1 MAVTPQDLDKTNA
14 PVPATSPYGTGKNST
29 APELRDGTPI
39 DSTTYNQNNNGLLV
53 ALLRAAGITPSGIV
67 DNADISQVAQAIQ
80 SAIAKGN
87 FVEDLTQVGTPNTIV
102 LSSFRDAGNTYNLT
116 HPIAVLQDKQQFR
129 FVAAQTN
136 TSSAVTLQGSQL
148 LVAKNII
155 GVQAGDI
162 SAGTLYIAT
171 YNASTDDFTIRP
183 EIFVPVQDNILDNGD
198 FIIAQRGTT
207 FNASTTFTNTDG
219 NYTLDRWKVIDSR
232 AGSDVVD
239 VTQTTLASELPA
251 GARAAWK
258 AVHQRQNEQAGLVQY
273 IDSDK
278 TRTLL
283 NQDVSLSFEIYN
295 SDSVTRNFRAAIL
308 TWQGTADDMPNDP
321 VSTWQTAA
329 NLGFATNFTTENTT
343 TALTANAT
351 SWNRFTINGVNLA
364 TVDAN
369 DNPRTINNLA
379 VVICTDEGMAN
390 GYEWRVTKA
399 KLDKSSISTA
409 WKEKDF
415 QIEYDNCTLWCYS
428 SYTLGVMAGTPAQAE
443 NDIYGDHT
451 DRLTIM
457 HPQPLKREP
466 TTPTRVFAPNTGAEG
481 VGSDAAGNNTGT
493 VTLNRDSS
501 KLFQVNPCT
510 STAGGRWVHYFS
522 TCDL

>member
-1 MAVTPQDLDKTNA
+1 MAVTPQDLNNTNA
-14 PVPATSPYGTGKNST
+14 PVPATSPYGTGKNSS
-29 APELRDGTPI
+29 APTVRDGTNI
-39 DSTTYNQNNNGLLV
+39 DASTFNQNNNGLLV

-87 FVEDLTQVGTPNTIV
+87 FVNDLTQAGTPNTIV

-116 HPIAVLQDKQQFR
+116 HPVAVLQDKQQFR

-136 TSSAVTLQGSQL
+136 TSNAVTLQGSQL

-171 YNASTDDFTIRP
+171 YNAATDDFTIRP

-239 VTQTTLASELPA
+239 ITQTTLASELPA
-251 GARAAWK
+251 GARAAMK
-258 AVHQRQNEQAGLVQY
+258 LVHQRQNEQAGIVQY
-273 IDSDK
+273 IEYNK
-278 TRTLL
+278 TRDLL

-295 SDSVTRNFRAAIL
+295 SDSVTRDFRAAIL
-308 TWQGTADDMPNDP
+308 TWQGTVDDMPNDP

-351 SWNRFTINGVNLA
+351 SWNRFTINGVNID
-364 TVDAN
+364 TAN
-369 DNPRTINNLA
+369 TNNLA
-379 VVICTDEGMAN
+379 VVIWTDETMAN

-399 KLDKSSISTA
+399 KLDKSSIATA
-409 WKEKDF
+409 WKEKSITTEQRACKYFYEFFGYGRQFGLWHSFVSNGDTRGRL
-415 QIEYDNCTLWCYS
+415 EYQT
-428 SYTLGVMAGTPAQAE
+428 
-443 NDIYGDHT
+443 
-451 DRLTIM
+451 
-457 HPQPLKREP
+457 KR
-466 TTPTRVFAPNTGAEG
+466 TTPTITLPTTLANCFATGETA
-481 VGSDAAGNNTGT
+481 TGT
-493 VTLNRDSS
+493 NLSVDITPADITPSFCTLNVS
-501 KLFQVNPCT
+501 NA
-510 STAGGRWVHYFS
+510 STVFSGLGAGVVWS
-522 TCDL
+522 TQSLVAMEVIADL

>member
-1 MAVTPQDLDKTNA
+1 MSTTPQDFSNFTPA
-14 PVPATSPYGTGKNST
+14 VTATSPYGTGKNNT
-29 APELRDGTPI
+29 TIAPAPKDGTEI
-39 DSTTYNQNNNGLLV
+39 DIKWFDQLFNGTV
-53 ALLRAAGITPSGIV
+53 VSLLRAAGIVPSGTV

-87 FVEDLTQVGTPNTIV
+87 FVEDLTQAGTPNTIV

-116 HPIAVLQDKQQFR
+116 AVLQDKQQFR

-136 TSSAVTLQGSQL
+136 TSNAVTLKGSQL
-148 LVAKNII
+148 LVAKNLT

-171 YNASTDDFTIRP
+171 YNAATDDFTIRP

-198 FIIAQRGTT
+198 MIIAQRGTT
-207 FNASTTFTNTDG
+207 FDAATTFPNTDG
-219 NYTLDRWKVIDSR
+219 NYTLDRFKVIDSR

-258 AVHQRQNEQAGLVQY
+258 AVHQRQNEQAGIVQY
-273 IDSDK
+273 IDYDK

-283 NQDVSLSFEIYN
+283 NQDTSLSFEIYN

-321 VSTWQTAA
+321 VSTWQTVA

-351 SWNRFTINGVNLA
+351 SWNRFTINGVNID
-364 TVDAN
+364 TAN
-369 DNPRTINNLA
+369 TNNLA
-379 VVICTDEGMAN
+379 IAIWTDETMAN
-390 GYEWRVTKA
+390 GYEWRVTKI
-399 KLDKSSISTA
+399 KLEQSSIATA
-409 WKEKDF
+409 WKAKSVTD
-415 QIEYDNCTLWCYS
+415 EYKQCIYNGCYIPRNRLKFNTNIS
-428 SYTLGVMAGTPAQAE
+428 NGVITALFPFAYPMREAPSFVTAISTDGSLGFVDLIANTSATPVKIAETAVDAGTVVQAVSNAFITSDFSIVGYRGINHLRFYAT
-443 NDIYGDHT
+443 ND
-451 DRLTIM
+451 L
-457 HPQPLKREP
+457 
-466 TTPTRVFAPNTGAEG
+466 
-481 VGSDAAGNNTGT
+481 
-493 VTLNRDSS
+493 
-501 KLFQVNPCT
+501 
-510 STAGGRWVHYFS
+510 
-522 TCDL
+522 

>member
-1 MAVTPQDLDKTNA
+1 MANTPQDFNNFTTA
-14 PVPATSPYGTGKNST
+14 VTATSPYGTGKNNTT
-29 APELRDGTPI
+29 AAPAPKNGTEI
-39 DSTTYNQNNNGLLV
+39 DVKWFDQLFNGTV
-53 ALLRAAGITPSGIV
+53 VPLLRAAGITPSGTV

-87 FVEDLTQVGTPNTIV
+87 FVEDLTQAGTPNTIV

-116 HPIAVLQDKQQFR
+116 HPVAVLQDKQQFR

-136 TSSAVTLQGSQL
+136 TSSAVTLEGSQL
-148 LVAKNII
+148 LNAKNVI
-155 GVQAGDI
+155 GVQAGYI

-171 YNASTDDFTIRP
+171 YNAATDDFIIRP

-198 FIIAQRGTT
+198 MIIAQRGTT
-207 FNASTTFTNTDG
+207 FDASTTFTNTDG

-232 AGSDVVD
+232 AGSDVVGI
-239 VTQTTLASELPA
+239 TQTTLASELPA
-251 GARAAWK
+251 GARAAMK
-258 AVHQRQNEQAGLVQY
+258 LVHQHNNEQAGIVQY
-273 IDSDK
+273 IDYDK
-278 TRTLL
+278 TRILL
-283 NQDVSLSFEIYN
+283 NQDTSLSFEIYN

-351 SWNRFTINGVNLA
+351 SWNRFTINGVNID
-364 TVDAN
+364 TGN
-369 DNPRTINNLA
+369 TNNLA
-379 VVICTDEGMAN
+379 VVIWTDETMSN

-409 WKEKDF
+409 WKEKTF
-415 QIEYDNCTLWCYS
+415 QVEYNNCTLWSYS
-428 SYTLGVMAGTPAQAE
+428 SYSLGVMAGTPAQSE

-466 TTPTRVFAPNTGAEG
+466 TTPTRVFAPSTGAEG

>member
-1 MAVTPQDLDKTNA
+1 MAITPQDFNNTNA
-14 PVPATSPYGTGKNST
+14 PVTATSPHGSGKNST
-29 APELRDGTPI
+29 APQTKDGTPI
-39 DSTTYNQNNNGLLV
+39 TADWFNQNLNGTIV

-67 DNADISQVAQAIQ
+67 DNADISQAAQAIQ

-87 FVEDLTQVGTPNTIV
+87 FVEDLTQAGTPNTIV

-116 HPIAVLQDKQQFR
+116 HPVAVLQDKQQFR

-136 TSSAVTLQGSQL
+136 TSSAVTLEGSQL
-148 LVAKNII
+148 LDAKNII

-162 SAGTLYIAT
+162 SSGTLYIAT
-171 YNASTDDFTIRP
+171 YNAATDNFTIRP

-198 FIIAQRGTT
+198 FIIAQRGTSFT
-207 FNASTTFTNTDG
+207 AATTFTNTDG

-239 VTQTTLASELPA
+239 ITQTTLASELPA

-273 IDSDK
+273 IDYDK

-308 TWQGTADDMPNDP
+308 TWQGTVDDMPNDP
-321 VSTWQTAA
+321 VATWQTAA
-329 NLGFATNFTTENTT
+329 NLGFDNNFTTENTT
-343 TALTANAT
+343 TTLTANAD

-369 DNPRTINNLA
+369 NNPRTINNLA
-379 VVICTDEGMAN
+379 VVIWTDETMAN
-390 GYEWRVTKA
+390 GYEWGVTKA
-399 KLDKSSISTA
+399 KLDKSSIATA
-409 WKEKDF
+409 WKTKIYQEED
-415 QIEYDNCTLWCYS
+415 INCKFYAFALGQMYGAYYTGTTS
-428 SYTLGVMAGTPAQAE
+428 MVSYHLSIAM
-443 NDIYGDHT
+443 
-451 DRLTIM
+451 
-457 HPQPLKREP
+457 RE
-466 TTPTRVFAPNTGAEG
+466 TPTISNLTLSANTTLI
-481 VGSDAAGNNTGT
+481 NQY
-493 VTLNRDSS
+493 LNRT
-501 KLFQVNPCT
+501 KLQFWLNVSATT
-510 STAGGRWVHYFS
+510 SASDITSGFAS
-522 TCDL
+522 ADL

>member
-1 MAVTPQDLDKTNA
+1 MANTPQDFNNFTA
-14 PVPATSPYGTGKNST
+14 AVTATSPYGTGKNNT
-29 APELRDGTPI
+29 TVAPAAKDGTEI
-39 DSTTYNQNNNGLLV
+39 DVKWFDQLFNGTV
-53 ALLRAAGITPSGIV
+53 VPLLRAAGIAPSATA

-87 FVEDLTQVGTPNTIV
+87 LVEDLTQSGTPNTIV

-116 HPIAVLQDKQQFR
+116 HPVAVLQDKQQFR

-136 TSSAVTLQGSQL
+136 TSSSVTLEGSQL
-148 LVAKNII
+148 LNAKNVIA
-155 GVQAGDI
+155 VQAGDI

-171 YNASTDDFTIRP
+171 YNAATDDFTIRP

-207 FNASTTFTNTDG
+207 FDAATTFTNTDG

-239 VTQTTLASELPA
+239 ITQTTLASELPA

-258 AVHQRQNEQAGLVQY
+258 AVHQHNNEQAGIVQY
-273 IDSDK
+273 IDYNK
-278 TRTLL
+278 TRDVL

-308 TWQGTADDMPNDP
+308 TWQGTVDDMPNDP

-343 TALTANAT
+343 TTLTANAT
-351 SWNRFTINGVNLA
+351 SWNRFTINSVNIDTA
-364 TVDAN
+364 ST
-369 DNPRTINNLA
+369 NNLA
-379 VVICTDEGMAN
+379 VVIWTDEAMAN

-399 KLDKSSISTA
+399 KLDKSSIATV
-409 WKEKDF
+409 WKAKSYQEEDM
-415 QIEYDNCTLWCYS
+415 NCKFYAFALGSMFGSYYQTLSNGTLERSMVTYS
-428 SYTLGVMAGTPAQAE
+428 LPVAMRQ
-443 NDIYGDHT
+443 
-451 DRLTIM
+451 
-457 HPQPLKREP
+457 
-466 TTPTRVFAPNTGAEG
+466 TPTILNLTLPANVNLLVNYHSPTKLQFYLDVSAI
-481 VGSDAAGNNTGT
+481 SAAGSVEDGFA
-493 VTLNRDSS
+493 S
-501 KLFQVNPCT
+501 
-510 STAGGRWVHYFS
+510 A
-522 TCDL
+522 DL

>member
-87 FVEDLTQVGTPNTIV
+87 FVNDLTQAGTPNTIV

-116 HPIAVLQDKQQFR
+116 HPVAVLQDKQQFR

-136 TSSAVTLQGSQL
+136 TSNAVTLKGSQL
-148 LVAKNII
+148 LVEKNII

-171 YNASTDDFTIRP
+171 YNAATDDFTIRP

-198 FIIAQRGTT
+198 MIIAQRGTT
-207 FNASTTFTNTDG
+207 FDAATTFTNTDG

-239 VTQTTLASELPA
+239 ITQTTLASELPA
-251 GARAAWK
+251 GARAAMK
-258 AVHQRQNEQAGLVQY
+258 LVHQRQNEQAGLVQY
-273 IDSDK
+273 IDYNT

-283 NQDVSLSFEIYN
+283 NQDASLSFEIYN

-343 TALTANAT
+343 TVLTANAT
-351 SWNRFTINGVNLA
+351 SWNRFTINGVNID
-364 TVDAN
+364 TAN
-369 DNPRTINNLA
+369 TNNLA
-379 VVICTDEGMAN
+379 IVIWTDETMAN
-390 GYEWRVTKA
+390 GYEWRATKV
-399 KLDKSSISTA
+399 KLEQSSISTT
-409 WKEKDF
+409 WKTKPQQQELQNCEKWLEAAKSYSF
-415 QIEYDNCTLWCYS
+415 VLSGGYNTNTYLFKQPKNSSTLQ
-428 SYTLGVMAGTPAQAE
+428 LQLFAGSNFSGTS
-443 NDIYGDHT
+443 GS
-451 DRLTIM
+451 LTESNASGS
-457 HPQPLKREP
+457 P
-466 TTPTRVFAPNTGAEG
+466 FAPIATNLSDFAVSFYFAASPAGQIVTNMS
-481 VGSDAAGNNTGT
+481 GSLLISDE
-493 VTLNRDSS
+493 L
-501 KLFQVNPCT
+501 
-510 STAGGRWVHYFS
+510 
-522 TCDL
+522 

>member
-1 MAVTPQDLDKTNA
+1 MAVTPQDLNNTNA
-14 PVPATSPYGTGKNST
+14 PVPATSPYGSGKNSS
-29 APELRDGTPI
+29 APTVRDGTNI
-39 DSTTYNQNNNGLLV
+39 DASTFNQNNNGLLV

-87 FVEDLTQVGTPNTIV
+87 FVNDLTQAGTPNTIV

-116 HPIAVLQDKQQFR
+116 HPVAVLQDKQQFK

-162 SAGTLYIAT
+162 SSGTLYIAT
-171 YNASTDDFTIRP
+171 YNAATDDFTIRP

-198 FIIAQRGTT
+198 MIIAQRGTT
-207 FNASTTFTNTDG
+207 FDAATTFTNTDG

-273 IDSDK
+273 IDYNK
-278 TRTLL
+278 TRDLL

-308 TWQGTADDMPNDP
+308 TWQGTVDDMPNDP

-351 SWNRFTINGVNLA
+351 SWNRFTINGVNIDTA
-364 TVDAN
+364 ST
-369 DNPRTINNLA
+369 NNLA
-379 VVICTDEGMAN
+379 VVIWTDETMAN

-409 WKEKDF
+409 WEAKNITEERANCMLNLEYCRFRARLDPFPDNNFGVNYTFKQEKTRNP
-415 QIEYDNCTLWCYS
+415 QIIYQNAILGTIS
-428 SYTLGVMAGTPAQAE
+428 SISL
-443 NDIYGDHT
+443 N
-451 DRLTIM
+451 
-457 HPQPLKREP
+457 
-466 TTPTRVFAPNTGAEG
+466 
-481 VGSDAAGNNTGT
+481 GS
-493 VTLNRDSS
+493 
-501 KLFQVNPCT
+501 T
-510 STAGGRWVHYFS
+510 SAFIDFS
-522 TCDL
+522 TGSSGNVAAEFIVSDEL